1 MPTTNTS
8 NYQVTT
14 EMTFDGLTEST
25 FEEVKTD
32 LTNSV
37 ANALGVAYSAV
48 ELNIKNQRRRKRSVG
63 SNGIVVDV
71 TITTMDLKAISDIKN
86 SINSGTFESALNG
99 EIQNSPSL
107 NDKGFSLTGVSQAIT
122 SNEGKLYSS
131 SFYSNNHPEDREKLC
146 QNS

>member
-25 FEEVKTD
+25 FEGVKED

-37 ANALGVAYSAV
+37 ANALDVSNSAV
-48 ELNIKNQRRRKRSVG
+48 ELKIKNQRRRKRSVG
-63 SNGIVVDV
+63 SNGIVVEV
-71 TITTMDLKAISDIKN
+71 TITATDLKAVGDLKK
-86 SINSGTFESALNG
+86 SINSGTFESAFND

-107 NDKGFSLTGVSQAIT
+107 KDMGISLTAVAQAVTI
-122 SNEGKLYSS
+122 NDGK
-131 SFYSNNHPEDREKLC
+131 
-146 QNS
+146 